1 MFLIGPHLWRYAL
14 YRAYLNLIG
23 EASRY
28 YLAWLWWFLEPIAMT
43 GVFFFVFTYLR
54 APNVENFQFFL
65 LIGVTTWLWFANG
78 VSNSTESLMVARTI
92 ISQMPLP
99 KLLFPFTSVISA
111 SLKHVFVF
119 AIVLLV
125 MASTFGPSYAW
136 LYLPVLLLAQF
147 ALILAFACTAAFICS
162 LIRDARF
169 VVRSGLTLMMFCSG
183 IFFAVDAMPA
193 AYQEVFR
200 LNPMAT
206 LIEDYRLIFLAGS
219 APEPG
224 PSLRLTGLCVV
235 WLYLLQWA
243 YGRWDRTLTRRII
256 S

>member
-1 MFLIGPHLWRYAL
+1 MFLIGAHLWRFAL

-54 APNVENFQFFL
+54 APHGEDFQYFL

-78 VSNSTESLMVARTI
+78 VANSTESLMVARTI
-92 ISQMPLP
+92 LSQMPLP
-99 KLLFPFTSVISA
+99 KMLFPFTSIIAA

-119 AIVLLV
+119 VIVLLV
-125 MASTFGPSYAW
+125 MAVKFGPSQAW
-136 LYLPVLLLAQF
+136 LYLPVLLFAQF
-147 ALILAFACTAAFICS
+147 VLTLAFAGTAAFICC
-162 LIRDARF
+162 LVRDARF

-183 IFFAVDAMPA
+183 IFFAVDSMPV

-200 LNPMAT
+200 LNPMAI
-206 LIEDYRLIFLAGS
+206 LIEDYRQVLMAGTTP
-219 APEPG
+219 APLS
-224 PSLRLTGLCVV
+224 SLRLAGLSIL
-235 WLYLLQWA
+235 WLYALQWA
-243 YGRWDRTLTRRII
+243 YARWDQTLTRRII
-256 S
+256 A

>member
-1 MFLIGPHLWRYAL
+1 MFLIGAYLWRYAL

-54 APNVENFQFFL
+54 APNAENFQYFL

-78 VSNSTESLMVARTI
+78 VANSTESLMVARTI

-99 KLLFPFTSVISA
+99 KLLFPFTSVLSA

-119 AIVLLV
+119 AIVMIV
-125 MASTFGPSYAW
+125 MASSFGPSYAW
-136 LYLPVLLLAQF
+136 FYLPVLLLTQF
-147 ALILAFACTAAFICS
+147 ALILAFACSAAFFCC

-183 IFFAVDAMPA
+183 IFFAVDTMPVG
-193 AYQEVFR
+193 YQQVFR

-206 LIEDYRLIFLAGS
+206 LIEDYRLIFLAGAVPDLAS
-219 APEPG
+219 
-224 PSLRLTGLCVV
+224 SVRLAGLCLL
-235 WLYLLQWA
+235 WLYAMQWA
-243 YGRWDRTLTRRII
+243 YRNWDPTLTRRII